1 MVAAL
6 SGQGREASRADPHAE
21 YARRRDE
28 RAHEAAGRA
37 RLVRLVSN
45 LRLVVFV
52 AGLVLVWL
60 VFGADALAPGWLA
73 APLGAFLALV
83 VVHDRVIRGHERAER
98 CVAFYERGLAR
109 LEDRWAGGGESGE
122 RFRDRQH
129 PCGEDLDLFGTGSLY
144 ELLCTARTQAGEQ
157 LLADWL
163 RAPAPPAVIRER
175 QAAVEELRP
184 RLDLREDLAALGDA
198 VRAGLHADALR
209 RWGEAPALLR
219 SGGWRWAAA
228 GLPTVS
234 VVSLAAWV
242 SGLSGP
248 AFFELALVVQA
259 LFALLLRSRV
269 MRVVRAADLPA
280 RDLAL
285 LAELLARI
293 EAERFEA
300 PALLRLRA
308 ALDTEGVPPSR
319 RTADL
324 RLRIDLLD
332 ARRNQLFVPIGALLL
347 WTTQLAFA
355 IERWRAAC
363 GPALARWIAALGE
376 IEALAALA
384 AIAYENPD
392 HAFPEIEA
400 EGDVFEAEA
409 LGHPLLPA
417 RCCVRNDLCLGEGL
431 RVLVVSGSNMSGK
444 STLLRTVGT
453 NAVLALAG
461 APVRARRMRIGPL
474 VLGASICL
482 QDSLLEGRSRF
493 YAEIGR
499 LRSLVELAEGRQT
512 LLFLI
517 DEILHGTNS
526 HDRGVGAEAIIRGLV
541 ERGALGLVTT
551 HDLALAKVADALAPR
566 AANVHFEDHLEDGE
580 IAFDYRMR
588 PGVVEKSNALEL
600 MRSVGLDV

>member
-1 MVAAL
+1 VVAAL
-6 SGQGREASRADPHAE
+6 SGTGRGASRADPHAE

-52 AGLVLVWL
+52 VGLVLVWL
-60 VFGADALAPGWLA
+60 AFGADALAPGWLA

-83 VVHDRVIRGHERAER
+83 VAHDRVIRGHERAER
-98 CVAFYERGLAR
+98 CLAFYERGLAR

-163 RAPAPPAVIRER
+163 RTPAAPPVIRER

-219 SGGWRWAAA
+219 SGGLRWAAA
-228 GLPTVS
+228 GLPTIS
-234 VVSLAAWV
+234 VVTLAAWAL
-242 SGLSGP
+242 GLSGP
-248 AFFELALVVQA
+248 VFFELALVVQT
-259 LFALLLRSRV
+259 LFALVLRPRV

-285 LAELLARI
+285 LAELFARI
-293 EAERFEA
+293 EAARFEA
-300 PALLRLRA
+300 PALVRLRA

-319 RTADL
+319 RTAGL

-363 GPALARWIAALGE
+363 GPALERWIAALGE

-384 AIAYENPD
+384 SAAYENPE
-392 HAFPEIEA
+392 HAFPDIEL

-417 RCCVRNDLCLGEGL
+417 KRCERNDLCLGGGL
-431 RVLVVSGSNMSGK
+431 GVLVVSGSNMSGK

-461 APVRARRMRIGPL
+461 APVRARRLRIGPL
-474 VLGASICL
+474 VLGASIRV
-482 QDSLLEGRSRF
+482 QDSLMEGRSRF

-499 LRSLVELAEGRQT
+499 LRSLVELAEGGQT

-566 AANVHFEDHLEDGE
+566 AANVHFEDHLEDGK

>member
-1 MVAAL
+1 M
-6 SGQGREASRADPHAE
+6 
-21 YARRRDE
+21 
-28 RAHEAAGRA
+28 
-37 RLVRLVSN
+37 
-45 LRLVVFV
+45 
-52 AGLVLVWL
+52 
-60 VFGADALAPGWLA
+60 
-73 APLGAFLALV
+73 
-83 VVHDRVIRGHERAER
+83 
-98 CVAFYERGLAR
+98 
-109 LEDRWAGGGESGE
+109 
-122 RFRDRQH
+122 
-129 PCGEDLDLFGTGSLY
+129 
-144 ELLCTARTQAGEQ
+144 
-157 LLADWL
+157 
-163 RAPAPPAVIRER
+163 IRER

-384 AIAYENPD
+384 AVAYENPD
-392 HAFPEIEA
+392 HTFPEIEA

-417 RCCVRNDLCLGEGL
+417 SCCVRNDLCLGEGL